1 MKRSMIAVCL
11 LLLSPSRVIA
21 CYEDHNAG
29 AGWFDQ
35 QTVRWSNNGNSAQ
48 TRLRDT
54 VMDVSLFA
62 GGLGFVILLGVLV
75 RAMIQASGQ
84 GPVSRLEPEERVPLA
99 LPFDGPP
106 CEPCCVRLD
115 FKFDENDWSSSGVQ
129 EDGAVSATRAASPV
143 DSFCCV
149 N

>member
-35 QTVRWSNNGNSAQ
+35 QTVRWSSNGNSAQ
-48 TRLRDT
+48 TMLRDT
-54 VMDVSLFA
+54 LMDVSLFA

-84 GPVSRLEPEERVPLA
+84 APVSRLEPEERVPLA
-99 LPFDGPP
+99 FRLTGRHASLVAFDWISNSTRTIGH
-106 CEPCCVRLD
+106 RRG
-115 FKFDENDWSSSGVQ
+115 FKKT
-129 EDGAVSATRAASPV
+129 AALSATWAASPV
-143 DSFCCV
+143 DSFCCMS
-149 N
+149 